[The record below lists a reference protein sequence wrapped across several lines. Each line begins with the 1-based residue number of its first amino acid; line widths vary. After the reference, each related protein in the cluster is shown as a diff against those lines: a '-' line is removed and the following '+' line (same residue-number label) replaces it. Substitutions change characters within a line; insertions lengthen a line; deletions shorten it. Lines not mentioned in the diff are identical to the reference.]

1 MRFGDGVRLEVAA
14 TMPAD
19 MVSYLTQ
26 SLGLSTEDVYV
37 ITVLLM
43 IRGRSMRL

>member
-1 MRFGDGVRLEVAA
+1 
-14 TMPAD
+14 MPAD

-37 ITVLLM
+37 INGPLNIPESNALV
-43 IRGRSMRL
+43 